1 MFQLVILLCCVAP
14 ILLTLFLASPELKE
28 YLVEGKENTFRDVR
42 ITDSDVRLFQIRP
55 YCARPALLCAV
66 EYVPPALSDH
76 PPDGDHR
83 VQDPGP
89 GLGPQTRQE
98 GLR

>member
-1 MFQLVILLCCVAP
+1 MFQLVILLCCIAP
-14 ILLTLFLASPELKE
+14 ILLTLFLAPPELIE
-28 YLVEGKENTFRDVR
+28 YLVEGKQNTFRDVK
-42 ITDSDVRLFQIRP
+42 ITDSDVRLFQVRP
-55 YCARPALLCAV
+55 HCAWPALLCAL
-66 EYVPPALSDH
+66 ECVPPALSDNSH
-76 PPDGDHR
+76 GGDHR

>member
-1 MFQLVILLCCVAP
+1 MFQLVILLCCIAP
-14 ILLTLFLASPELKE
+14 ILLTLFLASPELIE
-28 YLVEGKENTFRDVR
+28 YLVEGKQNTFRDAR
-42 ITDSDVRLFQIRP
+42 INDSDVRLFQVRP
-55 YCARPALLCAV
+55 YCDRPALLCAV
-66 EYVPPALSDH
+66 ECDPPALSDH
-76 PPDGDHR
+76 PLGGDHR